1 MKIFVAM
8 PRGNTRDTYMDEA
21 TINRFKALGA
31 EINESDRQ
39 LTEEEFIEKMKTTD
53 ILVTGWGH
61 LDIKAH
67 MVKDSALKLIVHT
80 GGSVGALTEPAL
92 YDLGIRVLTGND
104 YFAES
109 VAEGT
114 LAYCLYALRKMP
126 QYSVPLSTQGVWGGE
141 NTGGGTEGLLD
152 QTVGIVSLGAISKHV
167 IRMGKAFRLQFK
179 VYSTRRDE
187 KLAEE
192 MGFTYADLDEIFT
205 TCKVVSVHTAAS
217 AATRHMIDR
226 RLLSLLKPHQILINT
241 SRGMVI
247 DEEAMAEMLQQNRFR
262 AVLDV
267 FQHEPIPAGHP
278 LLGLPNAMLFPHCG
292 GPTIDRR
299 VYITNGLL
307 DNILSFMGGEAG
319 VLPNEVTKE
328 VAARMTVNL

>member
-1 MKIFVAM
+1 MRIFVAM
-8 PRGNTRDTYMDEA
+8 PRGHVRDSYMDEA

-31 EINESDRQ
+31 KFNETDKQ
-39 LTEEEFIEKMKTTD
+39 LTEAEFMEEMKTTD
-53 ILVTGWGH
+53 VLVTGWGH

-67 MVKDSALKLIVHT
+67 MVKDTPLKLIVHT
-80 GGSVGALTEPAL
+80 GGSVGALTEQPL
-92 YDLGIRVLTGND
+92 FDLGIRVLTGND

-126 QYSVPLSTQGVWGGE
+126 QYSVPLSTRAQWGGE
-141 NTGGGTEGLLD
+141 DADGGTEGLLD

-167 IRMGKAFRLQFK
+167 IRMGKAFRLKFK

-187 KLAEE
+187 KLAAE

-205 TCKVVSVHTAAS
+205 TCKIVSVHTAAS
-217 AATRHMIDR
+217 AATRHMINRD
-226 RLLSLLKPHQILINT
+226 LLSLLKPHQILINT

-247 DEEAMAEMLQQNRFR
+247 DEAAMAEMLQQKRFR

-267 FQHEPIPAGHP
+267 FSQEPLPAGHP
-278 LLGLPNAMLFPHCG
+278 LIGLENAMLFPHCG

-299 VYITNGLL
+299 VHITNGLI
-307 DNILSFMGGEAG
+307 DNVISFANGEAG
-319 VLPNEVTKE
+319 LLPNEVTKE